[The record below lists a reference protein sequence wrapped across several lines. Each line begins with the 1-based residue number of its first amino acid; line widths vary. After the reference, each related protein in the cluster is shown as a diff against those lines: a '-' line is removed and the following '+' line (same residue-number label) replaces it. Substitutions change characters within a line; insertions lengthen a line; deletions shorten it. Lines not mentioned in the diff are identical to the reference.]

1 MIVVML
7 DKILF
12 DGSDMVVASI
22 AVLVVT
28 SAIRYI
34 ALEAEIMKYIT
45 SPSPHLAPLL
55 DMVRDRGRFLLG
67 SMPGM
72 FAALLLVLVS
82 SAIYQAL
89 QVESASFATG
99 FQLLVIGLAAC
110 ASIQLML
117 ENRLTLIRFTY
128 QRSTTGGD
136 DY

>member
-1 MIVVML
+1 
-7 DKILF
+7 
-12 DGSDMVVASI
+12 
-22 AVLVVT
+22 
-28 SAIRYI
+28 
-34 ALEAEIMKYIT
+34 MKYIT